1 MEYILVSTSS
11 LCVGAERGM
20 KAGCS
25 ERWVRTV
32 RWSREER
39 EYGGEGGKQREER
52 ERERGDFE
60 QQHTNQYR
68 SISLNAWLWIK
79 RQSKDVI
86 QLAFQKFI

>member
-1 MEYILVSTSS
+1 MEQRKENM
-11 LCVGAERGM
+11 G
-20 KAGCS
+20 
-25 ERWVRTV
+25 
-32 RWSREER
+32 ER
-39 EYGGEGGKQREER
+39 EVNKER
-52 ERERGDFE
+52 RERGDFE